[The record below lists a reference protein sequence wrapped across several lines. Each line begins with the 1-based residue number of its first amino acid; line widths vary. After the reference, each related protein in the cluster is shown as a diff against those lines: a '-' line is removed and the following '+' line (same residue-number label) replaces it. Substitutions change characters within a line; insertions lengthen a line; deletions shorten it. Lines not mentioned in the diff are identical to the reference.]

1 MMEDLIAF
9 RSLPSEAQIGRV
21 LEILGD
27 VVQVNYRH
35 ETALNITVRLIC
47 GEVLTPEEL
56 RSCYLDDS
64 ARLIDVVRNK
74 WLIPLHT
81 HKDGSYS
88 MLLPEATRFLNPE
101 ARLEQRDACSKLQEA
116 LRDRRKARCATD
128 LERDYGRHDLPE
140 WYHEQARRQLPNV
153 RRGVADFERG

>member
-47 GEVLTPEEL
+47 GEVLIL
-56 RSCYLDDS
+56 S
-64 ARLIDVVRNK
+64 
-74 WLIPLHT
+74 
-81 HKDGSYS
+81 
-88 MLLPEATRFLNPE
+88 
-101 ARLEQRDACSKLQEA
+101 
-116 LRDRRKARCATD
+116 
-128 LERDYGRHDLPE
+128 
-140 WYHEQARRQLPNV
+140 
-153 RRGVADFERG
+153 